1 MMSTEH
7 NHDEHGH
14 THNVNIKKLDRVS
27 PTKVKLSIEFDA
39 DTIKKHEH
47 STANRYLKM
56 AKLPGFRPG
65 KAPLTMIKEKY
76 KAEISKDVIEHLL
89 QAGLTEACEQKKLM
103 PISRPKINVTE
114 IGDGKPFAFEAEFE
128 VEPEIELKNYK
139 GMPFK
144 KKVVKIEDK
153 EIDDTLNGLRE
164 RMASLEPSD
173 ATKADKGSF
182 AVVEVGYEL
191 VSDATKKQDPSS
203 FTVEL
208 GADRLLP
215 KIEKALLEMSVGEE
229 KQVTET
235 FPKDYSEKDLQGQ
248 DANFKLKLVELKKK
262 VLPEVDDNFATQV
275 KEGATVAT
283 LKQEIKDS
291 LKRSKEEE
299 AKRDE
304 RQEMVDY
311 LIDNNKFEVPTVLV
325 DEQAESLLKWM
336 EQDLKRQGVSLSQMK
351 PEEMKSVR
359 ERAERMVR
367 SSLLLKEVA
376 VKEKIQIDENLFQD
390 RVSQLAK
397 GLNKTVEETEKYLT
411 GKGMMQRIK
420 DEILTDQIFDF
431 LEANAK

>member
-7 NHDEHGH
+7 NHDDHGH

-65 KAPLTMIKEKY
+65 KAPLNMIKEKY

-89 QAGLTEACEQKKLM
+89 QAGITEACEQKKLM

-114 IGDGKPFAFEAEFE
+114 MGDGKPFAFEAEFE
-128 VEPEIELKNYK
+128 VEPEIELKKYK

-144 KKVVKIEDK
+144 KKVVKVEDK

-173 ATKADKGSF
+173 AKKGEKGSF

-191 VSDATKKQDPSS
+191 VSDPSKKQAPSS

-215 KIEKALLEMSVGEE
+215 NIEKALLEMSVSETRE
-229 KQVTET
+229 VNET
-235 FPKDYSEKDLQGQ
+235 FPQDYNEKDLQNKE
-248 DANFKLKLVELKKK
+248 AKFTLKLMEIKKK
-262 VLPEVDDNFATQV
+262 VLPEVDDNFASQV

-311 LIDNNKFEVPTVLV
+311 LIDNNKFEVPVSMI
-325 DEQAESLLKWM
+325 DEQAASLLKWM

-376 VKEKIQIDENLFQD
+376 VTEKIQLDENVFQD
-390 RVSQLAK
+390 RISQLAK
-397 GLNKTVEETEKYLT
+397 GLNKTAEETEKYLS